1 MTAGRLPENP
11 HYCFAPVEDTEA
23 GVHQIR
29 IFVDGMAVAIPTALI
44 VLTGDEAVEV
54 ADRLNARLGL
64 DRAAWTALAA
74 KCLRDGAGDPDGD
87 TLH

>member
-1 MTAGRLPENP
+1 MTAGTLPENP
-11 HYCFAPVEDTEA
+11 TYCFAPVLDPDD
-23 GVHQIR
+23 GLHQIR

-44 VLTGDEAVEV
+44 VLTGDEAMEV

-74 KCLRDGAGDPDGD
+74 RCLRDAAGGPDGD

>member
-1 MTAGRLPENP
+1 MTAGTLPENP
-11 HYCFAPVEDTEA
+11 QYCFAPVEDTEA
-23 GVHQIR
+23 EVHQIR

-44 VLTGDEAVEV
+44 VLTGDEAMEV